1 MKLRLLPFL
10 LAAFALV
17 FHSCTNSTTMV
28 ASWAN
33 KDAKKDK
40 TYHAIFIAALA
51 QNMDVR
57 TSLESYLADEATK
70 RDLKAVKSYEVF
82 LPNFGKDKMPSKE
95 EMLKIIKEKNCD
107 AIFLVTLLDV
117 KTESRYV
124 PGSSYAPYPAYGYY
138 GGWYGYYGYNYPRVY
153 DPGYYTTDK
162 LFYLE
167 SNLFDTETGN
177 IIWSGQSE
185 TTNPTSIDQ
194 FSKDYVRTVVKEL
207 VSKGIAKKVVEKK
220 P

>member
-1 MKLRLLPFL
+1 MKLRLLL
-10 LAAFALV
+10 LLFPALLLLLQ
-17 FHSCTNSTTMV
+17 SCTNSTVIV

-33 KDAKKDK
+33 KEAAKAKPHH
-40 TYHAIFIAALA
+40 TIFIAALA

-57 TSLESYLADEATK
+57 TSLESYLADEAVK
-70 RDLKAVKSYEVF
+70 RNLTAVKSYEVF
-82 LPNFGKDKMPSKE
+82 LPNFTKDNMPTKE
-95 EMLKIIKEKNCD
+95 EMLKVIKEKKCD
-107 AIFLVTLLDV
+107 AIFLVSLLDV

-124 PGSSYAPYPAYGYY
+124 PGSSYAPASSYGYY

-153 DPGYYTTDK
+153 EAGYYTTDK

-177 IIWSGQSE
+177 ILWSAQSE

-194 FSKDYVRTVVKEL
+194 FSKDYVKAAMKEL
-207 VSKGIAKKVVEKK
+207 VSKGIAKKVEEKK
-220 P
+220 